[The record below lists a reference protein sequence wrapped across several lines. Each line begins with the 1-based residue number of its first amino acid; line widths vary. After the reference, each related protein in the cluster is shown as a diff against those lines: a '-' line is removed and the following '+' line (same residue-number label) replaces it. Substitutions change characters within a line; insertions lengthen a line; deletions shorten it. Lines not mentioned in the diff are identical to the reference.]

1 MQNKELNLRGF
12 RTSTASPAENP
23 PPVGSMLHRF
33 KAYVNIWWHVSVA
46 KYCLLQGI
54 VSKGK
59 ESYRRRSSLLPE
71 EVRDSEA
78 RLAASMEL
86 YSQRCDNLGV
96 STS

>member
-1 MQNKELNLRGF
+1 
-12 RTSTASPAENP
+12 
-23 PPVGSMLHRF
+23 
-33 KAYVNIWWHVSVA
+33 
-46 KYCLLQGI
+46 LQGI

-96 STS
+96 ST

>member
-1 MQNKELNLRGF
+1 VVI
-12 RTSTASPAENP
+12 P
-23 PPVGSMLHRF
+23 PWRKGVGDG
-33 KAYVNIWWHVSVA
+33 VSRLI
-46 KYCLLQGI
+46 CLLQGI

-96 STS
+96 SKRLEVLPIFSKPKYFKFNICFTNPFFS